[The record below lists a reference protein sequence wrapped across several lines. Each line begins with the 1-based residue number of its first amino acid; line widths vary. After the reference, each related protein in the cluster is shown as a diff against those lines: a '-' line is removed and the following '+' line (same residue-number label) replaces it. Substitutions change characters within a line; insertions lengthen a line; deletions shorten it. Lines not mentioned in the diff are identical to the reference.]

1 MKVSVVKNK
10 EKYSEIVSSIS
21 RCANS
26 QTSIKLSD
34 FDSGDEYLVK
44 LEKLSKEEIAPISNT
59 KWFFERMRGQYTDSR
74 ATKASLSELDEKSF
88 KTEYPK
94 KQLLTKTDIAKVMTI
109 WEMKP
114 HIACNS
120 REKCFISYM
129 SSLKRNHTNI
139 DATYWHNIVAL
150 SILYKDIEAC
160 FEKRC
165 GQRGFKSRTVAYT
178 MSAISYLTNQN
189 LNIAYIWKNEKV
201 QSQLEEIIEREIVK
215 VNDFLNQDNSRSFT
229 KNAKCWDDMKD
240 MLHGHTV
247 PVSLFTSDED
257 NINEYNDAE
266 KGIINQ
272 ANAIPAEWWNAMLR
286 WAKEENRLSL
296 IERRQA
302 SNYIKKIGN
311 NRFIKTINAAE
322 KAIALKE
329 KAETL
334 GFVME
339 NL

>member
-1 MKVSVVKNK
+1 
-10 EKYSEIVSSIS
+10 
-21 RCANS
+21 
-26 QTSIKLSD
+26 
-34 FDSGDEYLVK
+34 
-44 LEKLSKEEIAPISNT
+44 
-59 KWFFERMRGQYTDSR
+59 
-74 ATKASLSELDEKSF
+74 
-88 KTEYPK
+88 
-94 KQLLTKTDIAKVMTI
+94 
-109 WEMKP
+109 
-114 HIACNS
+114 
-120 REKCFISYM
+120 
-129 SSLKRNHTNI
+129 
-139 DATYWHNIVAL
+139 
-150 SILYKDIEAC
+150 
-160 FEKRC
+160 
-165 GQRGFKSRTVAYT
+165 
-178 MSAISYLTNQN
+178 
-189 LNIAYIWKNEKV
+189 
-201 QSQLEEIIEREIVK
+201 
-215 VNDFLNQDNSRSFT
+215 
-229 KNAKCWDDMKD
+229 MKD

-247 PVSLFTSDED
+247 PVSLFTYDED

>member
-1 MKVSVVKNK
+1 M
-10 EKYSEIVSSIS
+10 
-21 RCANS
+21 
-26 QTSIKLSD
+26 
-34 FDSGDEYLVK
+34 
-44 LEKLSKEEIAPISNT
+44 
-59 KWFFERMRGQYTDSR
+59 
-74 ATKASLSELDEKSF
+74 
-88 KTEYPK
+88 
-94 KQLLTKTDIAKVMTI
+94 
-109 WEMKP
+109 
-114 HIACNS
+114 
-120 REKCFISYM
+120 
-129 SSLKRNHTNI
+129 
-139 DATYWHNIVAL
+139 
-150 SILYKDIEAC
+150 
-160 FEKRC
+160 
-165 GQRGFKSRTVAYT
+165 
-178 MSAISYLTNQN
+178 TNQN

-247 PVSLFTSDED
+247 PVSLFTSEED
-257 NINEYNDAE
+257 NINDYNDAE

-329 KAETL
+329 KAEVL

>member
-1 MKVSVVKNK
+1 
-10 EKYSEIVSSIS
+10 
-21 RCANS
+21 
-26 QTSIKLSD
+26 
-34 FDSGDEYLVK
+34 
-44 LEKLSKEEIAPISNT
+44 
-59 KWFFERMRGQYTDSR
+59 
-74 ATKASLSELDEKSF
+74 
-88 KTEYPK
+88 
-94 KQLLTKTDIAKVMTI
+94 
-109 WEMKP
+109 
-114 HIACNS
+114 
-120 REKCFISYM
+120 M